1 MGNMSIQTRDVVC
14 INRNILA
21 LTGASHK
28 GTTSA
33 VLCQLGGDSLV
44 KMGNSP
50 SVNWLA
56 FAMLFSYAS
65 IFSAQFGFWR
75 STFSL
80 GSLSIPARIRVKR
93 DIGCDSVSRINVD
106 RRHTTVSAVL
116 SS

>member
-56 FAMLFSYAS
+56 FAMHAVFRC
-65 IFSAQFGFWR
+65 FNF
-75 STFSL
+75 L
-80 GSLSIPARIRVKR
+80 GPIWILVIEF
-93 DIGCDSVSRINVD
+93 
-106 RRHTTVSAVL
+106 
-116 SS
+116 